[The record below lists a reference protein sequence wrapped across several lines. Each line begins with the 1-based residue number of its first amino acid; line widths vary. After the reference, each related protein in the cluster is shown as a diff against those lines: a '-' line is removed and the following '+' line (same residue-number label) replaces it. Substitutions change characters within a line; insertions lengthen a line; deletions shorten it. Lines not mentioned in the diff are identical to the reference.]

1 MVLSNTVSNKAIRSN
16 LRKYLKKD
24 EFELALKYFVV
35 MAKIYETGGYQIK
48 EKIHL
53 PVTLPS
59 SLFNTQFS
67 FYHHLTIIP
76 ENEMVKLE
84 KEKKNNL
91 QIRGTCGLESEGI
104 NYDRRSNLAVP
115 NRSTFCP
122 GKSLLTI

>member
-1 MVLSNTVSNKAIRSN
+1 
-16 LRKYLKKD
+16 
-24 EFELALKYFVV
+24 

-67 FYHHLTIIP
+67 FYYHLTIIP

-84 KEKKNNL
+84 KEKK
-91 QIRGTCGLESEGI
+91 ITCRYVEHVDWKE
-104 NYDRRSNLAVP
+104 
-115 NRSTFCP
+115 
-122 GKSLLTI
+122 KE